1 MLSNGL
7 IPLKKQG
14 YCVCFNKGQRH
25 SYSGNLFYL
34 KHLKIHVHKQV
45 MWEALSPRL
54 RGLGGKGHRSE
65 ARKLLAKGRNI
76 VPLHS
81 WACSAPSSSGQGKKH
96 PSMAATI
103 TAEPGLTPPG
113 CSQPFSREFLWLETR
128 PRGFWTLSAT
138 LRAQIRKAGMGVA
151 GTQMKELFLSDWK

>member
-128 PRGFWTLSAT
+128 PRGF
-138 LRAQIRKAGMGVA
+138 
-151 GTQMKELFLSDWK
+151 